1 MVSGIPTQLIVF
13 VVLVFGMRINPLEL
27 DGKNGGLSFELM
39 AMLMLFDTALSAL
52 LIRVFLEMSRE
63 DSRTV
68 FLGPRRPLGEILR
81 GLALVP
87 VVIVGLAALT
97 LALRKLLP
105 WVHNVPENP
114 MLAFMRTPFEAAIFI
129 VVVILGGGIK
139 EELQRAFVLHRF
151 ERYLGGTRVGLAV
164 FSVLFGSLH
173 VTQGIDAAIV
183 VGLLGL
189 FWGILY
195 VKRRSV
201 VMSMV
206 NHAGFDAV
214 QVAQV
219 MLVRAFGA

>member
-13 VVLVFGMRINPLEL
+13 LVLVFGMRINPLEITS
-27 DGKNGGLSFELM
+27 GGLSFELM
-39 AMLMLFDTALSAL
+39 AMLMLFDTALTAL
-52 LIRVFLEMSRE
+52 LIRVFLEMSHE

-68 FLGPRRPLGEILR
+68 FLGPRRPLGEFFR
-81 GLALVP
+81 GLALIP
-87 VVIVGLAALT
+87 VMIFGLALLT
-97 LALRKLLP
+97 LAMRKWLP
-105 WVHNVPENP
+105 WAHNVPDNP

-129 VVVILGGGIK
+129 VVVILGAGVK

-151 ERYLGGTRVGLAV
+151 RSYLGGTRVGLAA
-164 FSVLFGSLH
+164 FSLLFGLLH
-173 VTQGIDAAIV
+173 ITQGIDAVIA

-189 FWGILY
+189 LWDVLY

-206 NHAGFDAV
+206 SHAGFDAV

-219 MLVRAFGA
+219 LLVRALGGA